1 MVKAAKRTAV
11 RAAAGADELT
21 MTDVLGIIR
30 RAIEDKRGDQV
41 LVLDLTG
48 QVDYLDYIVL
58 CCGLSDVHNRAIA
71 DNVVSE
77 LSRYDIMP
85 DGLDGYRFGDWIL
98 IDYGVL
104 VVHVFLP
111 AMREFYRLEELWAAA
126 LEVELR

>member
-11 RAAAGADELT
+11 RATAAADDLT
-21 MTDVLGIIR
+21 MDDVLGIIR

-41 LVLDLTG
+41 LVLNLIG

-58 CCGLSDVHNRAIA
+58 CCGTSDIHNRAIA

-77 LSRYDIMP
+77 LSRYAIMP

-126 LEVELR
+126 QEVELR

>member
-11 RAAAGADELT
+11 RAQAADDLT
-21 MTDVLGIIR
+21 MNDVLR
-30 RAIEDKRGDQV
+30 LVRQAIEDKRGDQV
-41 LVLDLTG
+41 LILDLTG
-48 QVDYLDYIVL
+48 QVDFLDYMVL
-58 CCGLSDVHNRAIA
+58 CCGLTDVHNRAIA

-77 LSRYDIMP
+77 LSRYDIIP

-111 AMREFYRLEELWAAA
+111 ATRMFYRLEELWAAA
-126 LEVELR
+126 QEVELR

>member
-11 RAAAGADELT
+11 RAAEADDLT
-21 MTDVLGIIR
+21 MNDVLGIVC
-30 RAIEDKRGDQV
+30 RAIEDKRGEQV

-58 CCGLSDVHNRAIA
+58 CCGLSEIHNRAIA
-71 DNVVSE
+71 DSVVAE